1 MDVRYRWAWFG
12 LAALTAASLAWTT
25 RYQYEACDTDGCVA
39 IHRWSGSIT
48 FREAA
53 WSEPPADVQV
63 VTRSPPQR
71 RGVVRRAALHQVF
84 VEVP

>member
-1 MDVRYRWAWFG
+1 MNVRYRWAWFG
-12 LAALTAASLAWTT
+12 LAALLVATVVWTT

-39 IHRWSGSIT
+39 IHRWTGSIT

-53 WSEPPADVQV
+53 WSEPPEEVQV
-63 VTRSPPQR
+63 VVARPDPRRSIP
-71 RGVVRRAALHQVF
+71 GRARVHRAT

>member
-12 LAALTAASLAWTT
+12 LAALSAASLAWTT

-48 FREAA
+48 FRDAA
-53 WSEPPADVQV
+53 WFEPPADVQV
-63 VTRSPPQR
+63 VASPSPPKR
-71 RGVVRRAALHQVF
+71 RVGRRAGLHPAVA
-84 VEVP
+84 EVP